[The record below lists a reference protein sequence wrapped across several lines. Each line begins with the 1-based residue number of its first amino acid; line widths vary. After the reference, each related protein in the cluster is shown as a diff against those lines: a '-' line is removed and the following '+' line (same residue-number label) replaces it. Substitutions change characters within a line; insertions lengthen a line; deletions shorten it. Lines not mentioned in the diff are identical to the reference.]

1 MTFIFDLPNE
11 QLIPATFGLAEKIEA
26 FLDVVKPREIQQA
39 AKEGESTKDAA
50 KRNLLAL
57 ARRACVEH
65 PAETAALSDAFWKL
79 EEGETAPNAV
89 ITFNKVVGRGDV
101 MNFFASLAALV

>member
-39 AKEGESTKDAA
+39 AKEGERTKDAA

-65 PAETAALSDAFWKL
+65 PAETAALTDAFWQL
-79 EEGETAPNAV
+79 DEGEKAPNAV
-89 ITFNKVVGRGDV
+89 ITFNKVVSRGDV
-101 MNFFASLAALV
+101 MNFFVSLAALV